1 MMLAYLR
8 KNVDGGVPEAMNQLG
23 DFYRFGRVDGRKHPN
38 KAAKLYTRAAEL
50 GNLDAMNNLGFMHSQ
65 EGLLGEA
72 DKDLAMELWLAAADR
87 GHARAQANLGRE
99 LLRRATSRLHYC
111 EAVAYLKLAAAQGYG
126 EYDLAQCYAN
136 GRGVSV
142 DLREA
147 RKWYARAAARG
158 EEGAAAEVARI
169 DAYYGDDP
177 RSEAESSD
185 GSDDDVRAIL
195 ARQALSS
202 DGSDDDDDDGPA

>member
-1 MMLAYLR
+1 
-8 KNVDGGVPEAMNQLG
+8 
-23 DFYRFGRVDGRKHPN
+23 
-38 KAAKLYTRAAEL
+38 
-50 GNLDAMNNLGFMHSQ
+50 
-65 EGLLGEA
+65 
-72 DKDLAMELWLAAADR
+72 MELWLAAADR
-87 GHARAQANLGRE
+87 GHARAQSNLGRE

-126 EYDLAQCYAN
+126 EYDLARCYAN

-147 RKWYARAAARG
+147 RKWYARAAAHG

-169 DAYYGDDP
+169 DAYYGDNP
-177 RSEAESSD
+177 RSEGESSD

-202 DGSDDDDDDGPA
+202 DGSDDDDAPPSA

>member
-1 MMLAYLR
+1 
-8 KNVDGGVPEAMNQLG
+8 
-23 DFYRFGRVDGRKHPN
+23 
-38 KAAKLYTRAAEL
+38 
-50 GNLDAMNNLGFMHSQ
+50 MNNLGFMHSR
-65 EGLLGEA
+65 GLLGEA
-72 DKDLAMELWLAAADR
+72 DQDLAMELWLAAADR
-87 GHARAQANLGRE
+87 GHARAQGNLGRE

-147 RKWYARAAARG
+147 RKWYARAAAHG

-177 RSEAESSD
+177 RSDAESSD

-195 ARQALSS
+195 RVAIEREVAGRRSVTFRDFRGFGAFSAEVFRISGQIRTWIRTGRVPVHESR
-202 DGSDDDDDDGPA
+202 G

>member
-8 KNVDGGVPEAMNQLG
+8 QNVDNGVSEAMNQLG
-23 DFYRFGRVDGRKHPN
+23 DFYRFGRVVAAPNPN
-38 KAAKLYTRAAEL
+38 KAAKLYTRAIEL
-50 GNLDAMNNLGFMHSQ
+50 GNLDAMNNLGFMHAR
-65 EGLLGEA
+65 GLLGGEA

-87 GHARAQANLGRE
+87 GHARAQGNLGRE

-147 RKWYARAAARG
+147 RKWYARAAAHG

-202 DGSDDDDDDGPA
+202 DGSDDDDAPPSA